1 MLFFSFFS
9 LDSDTVIVY
18 LHHNNQQMT
27 EDIFGIDA
35 LTTEL
40 KAKEILS
47 AYEAGMLRTLEPQWA
62 AEYLFHNF
70 WDNTYLNLAVYSE
83 ADHEAYQLKME
94 QGI

>member
-9 LDSDTVIVY
+9 LDSAAVIVY

-27 EDIFGIDA
+27 EDIFGINQ

-62 AEYLFHNF
+62 AEYLFLNS
-70 WDNTYLNLAVYSE
+70 WNNTYLNLAVYSE
-83 ADHEAYQLKME
+83 VEHHAQQLKME

>member
-9 LDSDTVIVY
+9 LDSAAVIVY

-27 EDIFGIDA
+27 EDIFGIHA

-40 KAKEILS
+40 KAKEKLS
-47 AYEAGMLRTLEPQWA
+47 AYEAGMLSTLEPQWA
-62 AEYLFHNF
+62 AEYLFLNS
-70 WDNTYLNLAVYSE
+70 WNNTYLNLAVYSE
-83 ADHEAYQLKME
+83 ADHDAYQLKLE